1 MLIHKLYEQIDSRIG
16 RAVRLE
22 MAGRAAAKCWAQ
34 HHNYARWRLRDAA
47 DSQILSMF
55 FHSFPSFFPIC
66 HIKFLIYIYYIYL
79 YNIYIYHPLSSII
92 IHYHPLSSPWFI
104 GWRWSNQ
111 LSNLKPWSFRGRQQ
125 ARPRWEGPNGSTGAG
140 ESSGLSSHNKNGK
153 SLDIHLDIIYIY
165 VYICLYMIIYD
176 YIWLYV

>member
-1 MLIHKLYEQIDSRIG
+1 
-16 RAVRLE
+16 
-22 MAGRAAAKCWAQ
+22 
-34 HHNYARWRLRDAA
+34 
-47 DSQILSMF
+47 MF

-79 YNIYIYHPLSSII
+79 YNIYISSII

-140 ESSGLSSHNKNGK
+140 ESSGLSSHNKNRK
-153 SLDIHLDIIYIY
+153 SLDIHLTLYIYMFIY
-165 VYICLYMIIYD
+165 VYIWLYIYGYVTLD
-176 YIWLYV
+176 YIGWCLIHIWKVL